1 MALLVFRSKG
11 LCILSNSPSYTN
23 RGTTRVIVIL
33 ESEKDVLCDFQI
45 FTLIKPVEIEIIV
58 TRKGN
63 EMDKNLLDI
72 DNYALDTEWIRQPT
86 LFFEYAE
93 QLTDARNELDEAKS
107 RLEVAKAELDEVCAS
122 LDTQIRSNPESFGV
136 TSKITET
143 VVKNTVLLHADYK
156 KAKKKCEDIQKEILQ
171 TKHNVDIL
179 QAFVSSLDVKKTAL
193 ENLVKLHGQ
202 NYFATPKINDNQ
214 PGQDFIDDALKKS
227 ARRKMKKYG
236 KADK

>member
-1 MALLVFRSKG
+1 VFRSKG

-156 KAKKKCEDIQKEILQ
+156 KAKKKCEDIQEEILQ
-171 TKHNVDIL
+171 IK
-179 QAFVSSLDVKKTAL
+179 
-193 ENLVKLHGQ
+193 
-202 NYFATPKINDNQ
+202 
-214 PGQDFIDDALKKS
+214 
-227 ARRKMKKYG
+227 
-236 KADK
+236 

>member
-1 MALLVFRSKG
+1 MFRSKG

-156 KAKKKCEDIQKEILQ
+156 KAKKKCEDIQEEILQ
-171 TKHNVDIL
+171 TKYNVDIL

-214 PGQDFIDDALKKS
+214 PGQDFIDNTLKKS
-227 ARRKMKKYG
+227 ARRKMKKMER
-236 KADK
+236 

>member
-1 MALLVFRSKG
+1 
-11 LCILSNSPSYTN
+11 
-23 RGTTRVIVIL
+23 VIL

-156 KAKKKCEDIQKEILQ
+156 KAKKKCEDIQEEILQ
-171 TKHNVDIL
+171 TKYNVDIL

-227 ARRKMKKYG
+227 ARRKIKKYG